1 MNFNFLP
8 LWYKLLAMYLLL
20 LVPLSY
26 WFLERKTYS
35 QVREMNKT
43 RKEDDKLSLD
53 FVSLYVTS
61 LFYPLVILLKYS
73 INFISILINIVTGI
87 VEFIILVFNFLLD
100 LIKLPIVWIISL
112 FSKKENDKK
121 WHRK

>member
-121 WHRK
+121 